1 MQWEGYP
8 GAAPRRTPKTTS
20 TSSAISPVAAQ
31 ARARIDPIKI
41 RSPERNREILKIRKN
56 LHLPKADPQK
66 RAYHWGEVN
75 PMGIMDMIQSLAGQT
90 GAAAGTDQAKVA
102 GGFIE
107 ALTQHPEG
115 IQGVLDAFKNNGMAE
130 HVNSWGA
137 GQAATAT
144 PEQVQQGLGGTGLI
158 EKTAEKVGVSP
169 QVVQMA
175 LATVLPMVIQHF
187 APNGQATPT
196 SSMGSMAEK
205 LLSKFA

>member
-1 MQWEGYP
+1 MSARSG
-8 GAAPRRTPKTTS
+8 TPQF
-20 TSSAISPVAAQ
+20 IHQNSPNQ
-31 ARARIDPIKI
+31 KFTQPQEID
-41 RSPERNREILKIRKN
+41 KN
-56 LHLPKADPQK
+56 LHLAAALSEK
-66 RAYHWGEVN
+66 RAYYWGEVN
-75 PMGIMDMIQSLAGQT
+75 PMGLMDMIQSLAGQT
-90 GAAAGTDQAKVA
+90 GEAAGTDQAKVA

-158 EKTAEKVGVSP
+158 EKTAEKAGVSP

-175 LATVLPMVIQHF
+175 LVTVLPMIIHHF